1 MTGNLTQRMRAVVVI
16 LLVLCV
22 HACAPTD
29 SGLIDEQKEITIAVA
44 WPFSVTQPQLWE
56 GVVLAQQEI
65 NQAGG
70 VLGHQIRLL
79 RYDDES
85 SARTGRVIA
94 QQIVDHPEPVIAV
107 IGHYNSSVSIPASA
121 IYQFADILMLSP
133 GSTNPQLTQQGFDL
147 VFRNIPTDDAI
158 GRQLAH
164 YAQLQEYQRMVI
176 LSAKDT
182 YGIGLANILETES
195 AIRGIDIV
203 DRLSYLSGSD
213 RAAFVPIVETW
224 KQLDFDA
231 IFVAGTMPEA
241 GYFIQVARRAGIDA
255 PVLAGD
261 GLATEELWQVGGLEE
276 TEGTVVSSPF
286 HPASTRLQGH
296 PFVSSFEARYGHL
309 PDAWAAQGYDAL
321 CLLAYAMQEAESFDA
336 HDLRQVLLAIEDWP
350 GVTGSHTF
358 DENGDVVDKPVVLQ
372 QAHAGAFVY
381 LTEMT
386 STTTQ

>member
-1 MTGNLTQRMRAVVVI
+1 MTGHLTQRVQALAVI
-16 LLVLCV
+16 LLVLCLQ
-22 HACAPTD
+22 ACAPGD
-29 SGLIDEQKEITIAVA
+29 SDLIDRQQEIVIAVA

-56 GVVLAQQEI
+56 GVVLAQEEI
-65 NQAGG
+65 NQGGG
-70 VLGHQIRLL
+70 VLGYQIRLL

-85 SARTGRVIA
+85 SVRTGRVIA
-94 QQIVDHPEPVIAV
+94 QQIVDNPEPVVAV

-147 VFRNIPTDDAI
+147 VFRNIPTDNAI

-164 YAQLQEYQRMVI
+164 YAQLQGYQRMVI

-195 AIRGIDIV
+195 AVRGIDIV
-203 DRLSYLSGSD
+203 DRLSYLAGSD

-231 IFVAGTMPEA
+231 IFIAGTMPEA
-241 GYFIQVARRAGIDA
+241 GHFMRVARQAGIDA

-261 GLATEELWQVGGLEE
+261 GLATEALWQVGGLEE

-286 HPASTRLQGH
+286 HPDSTRLQVH
-296 PFVSSFEARYGHL
+296 PFVSSFEAKYGYP

-321 CLLAYAMQEAESFDA
+321 HLLAYAMQKAESFDA
-336 HDLRQVLLAIEDWP
+336 HDLRQALLAVKDWP
-350 GVTGSHTF
+350 GVTGRHTF
-358 DENGDVVDKPVVLQ
+358 DEKGDVVDKPVVLEQ
-372 QAHAGAFVY
+372 VHEGAFVY

-386 STTTQ
+386 STTAQ